1 MNGIG
6 IEAPVAV
13 VEDIVVR
20 LAAGDAQE
28 DEVLMFFEQYGYVVE
43 DERLTGDSDTA

>member
-6 IEAPVAV
+6 IEAPVSI
-13 VEDIVVR
+13 VEDIIVR
-20 LAAGDAQE
+20 LAAGDAHE

-43 DERLTGDSDTA
+43 DVRLTGDSETA